1 MNTNNIESLVE
12 KVQNFADPGA
22 REIALELVQEI
33 MDLHAAGLERIMQIL
48 SSAEAGEAAVD
59 AMSDDPLVSGILLL
73 HDLHPL
79 DMEARVRRALGTK
92 AQLLST
98 RDGIVLIRIDGGPE
112 LKAAVHQAVVEA
124 APDARSIVIEGG
136 HESRGNFVPVTQ
148 LTASS

>member
-12 KVQNFADPGA
+12 KVQNFQDPSA

-33 MDLHAAGLERIMQIL
+33 MDLHAAGLERIMEIL
-48 SSAEAGEAAVD
+48 SGAEAGGAVVE
-59 AMSDDPLVSGILLL
+59 AMSDDALVSGILLL

-98 RDGIVLIRIDGGPE
+98 QDGIVLVRIDGGPE
-112 LKAAVHQAVVEA
+112 LKAAVYQAVVEA
-124 APDARSIVIEGG
+124 APDALSVVIEGG
-136 HESRGNFVPVTQ
+136 EARGNFVPVTQ